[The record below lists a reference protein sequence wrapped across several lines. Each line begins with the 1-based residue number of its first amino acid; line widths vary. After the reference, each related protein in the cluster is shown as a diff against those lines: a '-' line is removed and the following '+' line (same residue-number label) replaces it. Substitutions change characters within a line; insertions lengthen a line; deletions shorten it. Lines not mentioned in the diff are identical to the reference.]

1 MAWVKDRDV
10 MLSGSEIDEAP
21 QAHRRLP
28 NVLAEHAETI
38 RIEHRLRPFAAAM
51 AGQGVA
57 DQ

>member
-1 MAWVKDRDV
+1 M

-51 AGQGVA
+51 AGQGVV